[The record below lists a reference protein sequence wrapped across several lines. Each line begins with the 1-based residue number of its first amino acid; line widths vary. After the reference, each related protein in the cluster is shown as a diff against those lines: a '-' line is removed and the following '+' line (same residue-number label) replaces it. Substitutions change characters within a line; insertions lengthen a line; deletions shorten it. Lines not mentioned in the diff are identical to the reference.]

1 MTRNKLGEHIGC
13 GCSCHHMDEIYN
25 KTIDLKPWHIIH
37 TLMEEHKLILEF
49 VGKLGST
56 TKSLEKAGNF
66 VRAASG
72 IKGLQ
77 HIAKHLVEADKH
89 HEREE
94 KVLFPAL
101 QKHGIVEP
109 TIVMMGEHEELR
121 ARKNA
126 LYNAASSHKNM
137 AYSDFVKSIKIN
149 SAFIANNLPNHIDKE
164 DNILYPMALR
174 VIGENEWKSMKK
186 KCDKIGY
193 CCFTPKF

>member
-1 MTRNKLGEHIGC
+1 
-13 GCSCHHMDEIYN
+13 MDENYN
-25 KTIDLKPWHIIH
+25 ETISLKPGHVIH

-49 VGKLGST
+49 VSRLISI

-66 VRAASG
+66 ANAAG
-72 IKGLQ
+72 AIKEIH

-109 TIVMMGEHEELR
+109 TIVMIKEHEELR
-121 ARKNA
+121 ARKKA
-126 LYNAASSHKNM
+126 LYKAASSHKKV
-137 AYSDFVKSIKIN
+137 AYGDFVRIIKMN
-149 SAFIANNLPNHIDKE
+149 SGFIANNLPNHIDKE

-174 VIGENEWKSMKK
+174 VIGKDEWKSMKK

>member
-1 MTRNKLGEHIGC
+1 MTRNKSDEHIGC

-25 KTIDLKPWHIIH
+25 KTIGLKPGHVIH

-49 VGKLGST
+49 VGKLDST
-56 TKSLEKAGNF
+56 AKSLEKAGNF

-94 KVLFPAL
+94 KALFPAL

-109 TIVMMGEHEELR
+109 TIVMINEHGELR
-121 ARKNA
+121 ARKKA
-126 LYNAASSHKNM
+126 LHNAARSHKNM
-137 AYSDFVKSIKIN
+137 AYNDFIKSVKMN
-149 SAFIANNLPNHIDKE
+149 SAFISNNLPNHIDKE

-174 VIGENEWKSMKK
+174 VIGEDEWKSMKK